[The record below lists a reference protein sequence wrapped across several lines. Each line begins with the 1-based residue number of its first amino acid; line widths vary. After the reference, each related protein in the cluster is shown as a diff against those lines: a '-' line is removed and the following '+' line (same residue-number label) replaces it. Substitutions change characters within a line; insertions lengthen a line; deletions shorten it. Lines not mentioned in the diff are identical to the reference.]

1 MHISVIDS
9 SSGSNLEEKLKSGI
23 WIVLFYA
30 DWCGHCQQF
39 KPEWERM
46 KSLMPSNLN
55 SAEIESNNI
64 SKMSN
69 PPQVQGFPT
78 IKMYRDNL
86 NVGDYEG
93 NRTAEAILKNLKSIK
108 ITPKNPKVHTIEKH
122 ISKMPVIQKPKSS
135 PKPLRKLSQLLEA
148 EGHKLKKLTKEASIF
163 NYSDNENTSSK
174 VIMEHLK
181 KGLEQQEKLRN
192 ENMNNNNMNNNNTK
206 KTKKQKKQQKQQKT
220 MVW

>member
-9 SSGSNLEEKLKSGI
+9 SSGSNLEEKLKSGV

-55 SAEIESNNI
+55 SAEIESSNI
-64 SKMSN
+64 SNMSN

-86 NVGDYEG
+86 NIGDYEG

-108 ITPKNPKVHTIEKH
+108 MTPKKPKVHSIEKK
-122 ISKMPVIQKPKSS
+122 ISKMTTTKPS
-135 PKPLRKLSQLLEA
+135 PKPIRKLSQLLEA

-163 NYSDNENTSSK
+163 NYDDNENTSSK

-192 ENMNNNNMNNNNTK
+192 ETMNNNTITKKTK
-206 KTKKQKKQQKQQKT
+206 KTKKQHKQQKQQKQQKT
-220 MVW
+220 MMW